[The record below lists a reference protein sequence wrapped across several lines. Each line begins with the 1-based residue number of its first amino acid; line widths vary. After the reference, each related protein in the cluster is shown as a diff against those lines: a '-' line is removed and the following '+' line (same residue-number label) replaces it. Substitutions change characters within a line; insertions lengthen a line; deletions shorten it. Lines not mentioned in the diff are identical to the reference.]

1 MGFGG
6 GGFWILAIGLI
17 VAGALALAEII
28 KKKNP
33 QAGEAVEKIAK
44 YQGYIGIGLLAVS
57 IWNLLA
63 ILRWLSFLLKALPIS
78 TIVLIAALGS
88 GILLGLSQGISL
100 FKNFGILSDEKA
112 GKIEGKLTGI
122 KIPLGFIAVS
132 SAVYLILWR
141 LIGWRF

>member
-1 MGFGG
+1 MGFS
-6 GGFWILAIGLI
+6 GGFWILVIGLI

-33 QAGEAVEKIAK
+33 QAGEAIEKISK

-57 IWNLLA
+57 IWNLLS
-63 ILRWLSFLLKALPIS
+63 ILRWISFLMRAIPVT
-78 TIVLIAALGS
+78 TIVLIAALGA

-112 GKIEGKLTGI
+112 GKIEGKLSGI
-122 KIPLGFIAVS
+122 KITLGFIAVS
-132 SAVYLILWR
+132 SAVGFNI
-141 LIGWRF
+141 